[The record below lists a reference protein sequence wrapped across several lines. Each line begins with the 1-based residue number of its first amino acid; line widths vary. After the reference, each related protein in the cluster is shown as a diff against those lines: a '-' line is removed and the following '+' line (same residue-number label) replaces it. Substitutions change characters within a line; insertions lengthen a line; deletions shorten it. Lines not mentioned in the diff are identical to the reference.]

1 MTATERRARFRAL
14 HRREEL
20 FVMPNPWDVGSAK
33 LLAVTGVEALATTS
47 AGFAWSLG
55 RDDQQVTRDELVA
68 HTAELAEATP
78 LPLNVDSENC
88 FPGEPGGV
96 AETVRRLT
104 RAGAAGCSIEDFD
117 PATGKIVDLVAA
129 AAAVREA
136 AEAANEVEVPLVLT
150 ARAENY
156 LYGKADLDDT
166 IARLVA
172 YREAGAEVLYAPLL
186 TSIDEIAAV
195 VTAVGAPVNVLAVP
209 DAFSLSQLAEAGVR
223 RVSTGGWLAKVAYGG
238 AVVAT
243 RHLLEQ
249 GSTYPADGLSG
260 DDLRAA
266 FGSEE

>member
-1 MTATERRARFRAL
+1 MTPTERRARFRAL
-14 HRREEL
+14 HQREQL

-55 RDDQQVTRDELVA
+55 RNDQQVTRDELAA
-68 HTAELAEATP
+68 HTAALAEATP

-117 PATGKIVDLVAA
+117 PATGKIMDIVAA
-129 AAAVREA
+129 TAAVREA

-156 LYGKADLDDT
+156 LYGKTDLDDT

-172 YREAGAEVLYAPLL
+172 YREAGAEVLYAPLVR
-186 TSIDEIAAV
+186 SVDEIAKL

-209 DAFSLSQLAEAGVR
+209 GASLSQLAEVGVR
-223 RVSTGGWLAKVAYGG
+223 RVSTGGALAKVAYGAALV
-238 AVVAT
+238 AV

-249 GSTYPADGLSG
+249 GSTSPADGLSG
-260 DDLRAA
+260 ADLQAA
-266 FGSEE
+266 FGGEE